1 MTQELAVFP
10 LGTAFLPGDNVSLN
24 VFETRYLDMLT
35 HVMSTGRQFVSVLI
49 ARGSEVG
56 GKDQRLQHGV
66 IISIE
71 KISPLEHSLL
81 LEGTALAVVDII
93 SWLQDDPYPRAIC
106 QQQHAEP
113 LTNTECIKV
122 AKSLSLTAQ
131 RLRTLLE
138 KVTKPASVPPYGS
151 IVQNAIASIASGR
164 WWDEQVTP
172 ATLEEVMWL
181 LARCVP
187 CGPLDRYDLL
197 RDITLVSRVQLLDR
211 IIEHVSEMVEFQSGE

>member
-1 MTQELAVFP
+1 MTQEFAVFP
-10 LGTAFLPGDNVSLN
+10 LGTAFLPGDSVSLN

-56 GKDQRLQHGV
+56 GKDERFQHGV

-71 KISPLEHSLL
+71 KISPLDHSLL
-81 LEGTALAVVDII
+81 LEGTAIAVVDIE
-93 SWLQDDPYPRAIC
+93 SWLHDDPYPRAIC
-106 QQQHAEP
+106 QIQHCQP
-113 LTNTECIKV
+113 LPKSDCVKI

-138 KVTKPASVPPYGS
+138 KVTRPDSVSPYGS
-151 IVQNAIASIASGR
+151 VVRNAIASIASGR
-164 WWDEQVTP
+164 WWDEQISS
-172 ATLEEVMWL
+172 AALEEVMWL

-187 CGPLDRYDLL
+187 CGALDRYDLL
-197 RDITLVSRVQLLDR
+197 RDATLMSRLQLLDR

>member
-1 MTQELAVFP
+1 MTQEFAVFP
-10 LGTAFLPGDNVSLN
+10 LGTAFLPGDSVSLN

-56 GKDQRLQHGV
+56 GKDERFQHGV
-66 IISIE
+66 MIAIE
-71 KISPLEHSLL
+71 KISPLEHSLH
-81 LEGTALAVVDII
+81 LEGTAIAVVDIE
-93 SWLQDDPYPRAIC
+93 SWLQDDPFPRAIC
-106 QQQHAEP
+106 RLQHSQP
-113 LTNTECIKV
+113 LTSSDCIKI

-138 KVTKPASVPPYGS
+138 KVTKPQSISPYGAV
-151 IVQNAIASIASGR
+151 VQNAIASIASGR
-164 WWDEQVTP
+164 WWDEQVSP

-187 CGPLDRYDLL
+187 CGALDRYDLL
-197 RDITLVSRVQLLDR
+197 RDATLASRLQMLDR